1 MCMYGMYGTYCTR
14 PKTKRQQI
22 IIIIKNEEENV
33 CCILDS

>member
-1 MCMYGMYGTYCTR
+1 MYVRYVLYTSKDQR
-14 PKTKRQQI
+14 QI